1 MSEDVSAG
9 GVLPA
14 AVARIAA
21 VIYAEQKLDDIL
33 GVVIEAALASLPS
46 ADEGSVTLRDATS
59 GRLTTRQA
67 SSDVAMDLDK
77 IQYESAYGPCVTAAG
92 GTSGRWQ
99 IDEGDGASPEF
110 TERARILGIQTA
122 FATPLTYDG
131 EPLGA
136 LNLFSRHRH
145 GFDAAE
151 ERLAHLFATQASIIV
166 GNGLAFRHAQEL
178 NTQLT
183 EALATRET
191 IGQAKGILMERHRLD
206 SQAAFLMLRDDSQRS
221 NRKLRDVARA
231 VVAEVEDA
239 ADH

>member
-1 MSEDVSAG
+1 MSEDVLAG

-21 VIYAEQKLDDIL
+21 VIYAEQTLDDIL
-33 GVVIEAALASLPS
+33 SVVIEAAIASLRS
-46 ADEGSVTLRDATS
+46 ADEGSVTLRDTS

-67 SSDVAMDLDK
+67 SSDIAMDLDK
-77 IQYESAYGPCVTAAG
+77 LQYASASGPCVTAAG

-99 IDEGDGASPEF
+99 IDEGNGVSSEF
-110 TERARILGIQTA
+110 TERARSLGIQTA

-131 EPLGA
+131 ELLGA

-151 ERLAHLFATQASIIV
+151 EQLAHLFATQASIIV
-166 GNGLAFRHAQEL
+166 GNGLAFRRAEEL

-183 EALATRET
+183 EALATRDT
-191 IGQAKGILMERHRLD
+191 IGQAKGILMERHRIDAD
-206 SQAAFLMLRDDSQRS
+206 SAFVMLRDDSQHS
-221 NRKLRDVARA
+221 NRKLRDVARS
-231 VVAEVEDA
+231 VVAEVEDGA
-239 ADH
+239 H